1 MKKHGVIMVFLLILA
16 LCLMGTVSANENV
29 TVDCEDTQLSFSQ
42 EDIQIEESDISED
55 KSDYFNF
62 DEKTYSNNEYYI
74 GNNHEKIYA
83 LPEIDIELGK
93 IDCPNLNISE
103 SINELPDINFEM
115 NFEIS
120 NNDYPDLY
128 DNYISEESTDLPEME
143 IELTKINDE
152 TTENVLNKNINASN
166 GYVTFKNGNLL
177 MLPFIETDL
186 KIENEE
192 SLMITFENGTE
203 EVLLSGNYD
212 LKLANPWKNSLITG
226 LSSNDI
232 ALDKKSSYTGFIS
245 NQTNNYPQNGL
256 PLEYAEVLGVSRDS
270 DENAFICM
278 ENPDESA
285 FVFVDMVNKTPD
297 KVLDLNPNGKD
308 LNASIRQIGID
319 ASLKALNY
327 FKSQGI
333 DIPKGYP
340 YLYVLTSAGEVEING
355 SSTYEAIN
363 GISEVLGLEFDK
375 NIFQLHDSSL
385 KDLIFI
391 YIWEN
396 SKNIKDTVTYA
407 LKYDLKSS
415 KLVEIFKTNHN
426 PSPYAPHIKYRPI
439 YGLLSINSTVDNS
452 TNVTNSTGNASVIDK
467 VVEDSISFIG
477 EPNNLLYT
485 LGAIALLSVFFGVS
499 YSRRN

>member
-29 TVDCEDTQLSFSQ
+29 TVDCVDTQSSFSQ
-42 EDIQIEESDISED
+42 EDIQIEDSDIAED
-55 KSDYFNF
+55 NNDYLDF
-62 DEKTYSNNEYYI
+62 DEKTYSSNEYYSE
-74 GNNHEKIYA
+74 NNHEKIDA
-83 LPEIDIELGK
+83 LPEIDVELDE

-103 SINELPDINFEM
+103 NSNELPEINFEM

-120 NNDYPDLY
+120 NIDYPNLN
-128 DNYISEESTDLPEME
+128 DNIISEESSDLPEMN

-166 GYVTFKNGNLL
+166 GYVTYKNGNLL

-212 LKLANPWKNSLITG
+212 LKLADPWKNSLITG
-226 LSSNDI
+226 LTSNDI
-232 ALDKKSSYTGFIS
+232 ALNKSSYTGFMS
-245 NQTNNYPQNGL
+245 NQTNNYPQNDL
-256 PLEYAEVLGVSRDS
+256 PLENAEILGVSRDS

-278 ENPDESA
+278 ENPGESA

-363 GISEVLGLEFDK
+363 GISEVLGLELNK

-415 KLVEIFKTNHN
+415 KLVEIFKTSHR
-426 PSPYAPHIKYRPI
+426 PSPYAPNIKYRPI
-439 YGLLSINSTVDNS
+439 YGLLSINSTADNS
-452 TNVTNSTGNASVIDK
+452 TNITNSTSNASVIDK
-467 VVEDSISFIG
+467 VVEDSISFVG

-485 LGAIALLSVFFGVS
+485 LGAIAILSVFFGVS
-499 YSRRN
+499 YTRRN

>member
-1 MKKHGVIMVFLLILA
+1 MVFLLILA

-192 SLMITFENGTE
+192 SLMITFENGT
-203 EVLLSGNYD
+203 
-212 LKLANPWKNSLITG
+212 
-226 LSSNDI
+226 
-232 ALDKKSSYTGFIS
+232 
-245 NQTNNYPQNGL
+245 
-256 PLEYAEVLGVSRDS
+256 
-270 DENAFICM
+270 
-278 ENPDESA
+278 
-285 FVFVDMVNKTPD
+285 
-297 KVLDLNPNGKD
+297 
-308 LNASIRQIGID
+308 
-319 ASLKALNY
+319 
-327 FKSQGI
+327 
-333 DIPKGYP
+333 
-340 YLYVLTSAGEVEING
+340 
-355 SSTYEAIN
+355 
-363 GISEVLGLEFDK
+363 
-375 NIFQLHDSSL
+375 
-385 KDLIFI
+385 
-391 YIWEN
+391 
-396 SKNIKDTVTYA
+396 
-407 LKYDLKSS
+407 
-415 KLVEIFKTNHN
+415 
-426 PSPYAPHIKYRPI
+426 
-439 YGLLSINSTVDNS
+439 
-452 TNVTNSTGNASVIDK
+452 
-467 VVEDSISFIG
+467 
-477 EPNNLLYT
+477 
-485 LGAIALLSVFFGVS
+485 
-499 YSRRN
+499 